1 MQQPSVFSPCEEY
14 FGEQVGDTAASKR
27 RRVFLGDCFTG
38 ALALHE
44 RLPKW
49 QTLTGGRMWMC
60 LVKSRRNRHG
70 ATKRPSSTAP
80 VAAVGEQNRGAVRDS
95 QVPHPGVQA
104 AKFKE
109 DLRKSLKKLRSQIVE
124 DSNAQKL
131 RSQIADDSDAQLSE
145 ASTVSVEGSS
155 ADEPAVEEIWDAV
168 TNKASLSDDSS
179 ICSSVDS
186 EHNGVK
192 PRRKESP
199 LRSGC
204 VAIDCEMVG
213 VGKNR
218 SRSILARVA
227 IVDEYG
233 TCLFD
238 SYVRP
243 TEPITDYRTRWSGIR
258 ASDLVGAPSFDTVRQ
273 RVVQLIRGRI
283 LIGHAIHND
292 LNVLNITHPPA
303 LIRDTAFYPGSPQSL
318 VIFSKKPKTD

>member
-1 MQQPSVFSPCEEY
+1 
-14 FGEQVGDTAASKR
+14 
-27 RRVFLGDCFTG
+27 
-38 ALALHE
+38 
-44 RLPKW
+44 
-49 QTLTGGRMWMC
+49 
-60 LVKSRRNRHG
+60 
-70 ATKRPSSTAP
+70 
-80 VAAVGEQNRGAVRDS
+80 
-95 QVPHPGVQA
+95 VPHPGVQA

-109 DLRKSLKKLRSQIVE
+109 DLRKSLKKLRSQIVD

-303 LIRDTAFYPGSPQSL
+303 LIRDTAFYPGSPQSF
-318 VIFSKKPKTD
+318 VILRRSSQKQKKLKFTC

>member
-1 MQQPSVFSPCEEY
+1 
-14 FGEQVGDTAASKR
+14 
-27 RRVFLGDCFTG
+27 
-38 ALALHE
+38 
-44 RLPKW
+44 
-49 QTLTGGRMWMC
+49 MWMC

-70 ATKRPSSTAP
+70 ATKRPSSMA
-80 VAAVGEQNRGAVRDS
+80 AAVGEHGAGRDS
-95 QVPHPGVQA
+95 EVPHPGVQA

-109 DLRKSLKKLRSQIVE
+109 DLRKGLK
-124 DSNAQKL
+124 KL

-145 ASTVSVEGSS
+145 ASTVSVTCEMEADVSSEGSS

-283 LIGHAIHND
+283 LIGHAIFND

-303 LIRDTAFYPGSPQSL
+303 LIRDTAFYPGSPQSF
-318 VIFSKKPKTD
+318 VILRRSSQKQKKTEVYLLKSTNTDTYAPVRAAASAVSRLGQV